1 MIPYDLGSL
10 FGLPHKRRGTGFTK
24 PSKRKKAAL
33 RQRRK
38 LHRKKGQRTAVRG
51 SNKQ

>member
-1 MIPYDLGSL
+1 MIPYSRGFIFS
-10 FGLPHKRRGTGFTK
+10 LPHKRRGTGFTK

-51 SNKQ
+51 SNRQ